1 MGKKGQRVKIVPLRM
16 VVVNGKEE
24 IGKMM
29 FHIVKKVFFSSQS
42 NVLVARDKETDGE
55 REKLRRWRMADKA
68 FPSRKKWN

>member
-1 MGKKGQRVKIVPLRM
+1 MGKKGQRVKIAPLRM

-42 NVLVARDKETDGE
+42 NVCSKRQ
-55 REKLRRWRMADKA
+55 R
-68 FPSRKKWN
+68 N